1 MKRWLGMLTV
11 AAALMMLSGCGV
23 YHANI
28 SDWKTSGQSQEK
40 MEQDLAECEHE
51 AALWTVKSDPISCK
65 KSMYKNV
72 IRD

>member
-1 MKRWLGMLTV
+1 MAGLVLV
-11 AAALMMLSGCGV
+11 GCGI

-51 AALWTVKSDPISCK
+51 AALWTVKSDPMLRYGRSQDIIETCMK
-65 KSMYKNV
+65 AKGYREVK
-72 IRD
+72 